1 MTVRYVDG
9 EVTSHTPM
17 TLRYVGGECISHSSM
32 TVRYV
37 CGESTSLLFG
47 FVTDLMHIATFHRP
61 TVRKL
66 RNPKS
71 HLDSVSSQVE
81 HWNKL

>member
-1 MTVRYVDG
+1 
-9 EVTSHTPM
+9 
-17 TLRYVGGECISHSSM
+17 M

-81 HWNKL
+81 HWNKLETQKNTGSRKCFLTFEIKTYIFF